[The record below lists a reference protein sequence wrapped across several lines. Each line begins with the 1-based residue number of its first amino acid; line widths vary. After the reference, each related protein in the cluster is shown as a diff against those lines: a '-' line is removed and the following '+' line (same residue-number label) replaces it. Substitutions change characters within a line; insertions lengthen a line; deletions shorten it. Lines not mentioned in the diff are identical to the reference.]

1 MANQTEPPVS
11 HRIPVIEEVL
21 HVGKRLTDTGKGVRL
36 HKTVSEEAWRIDE
49 NLMQQVLD
57 MTRVPVDA
65 WVPADTLPVQR
76 QEGQTLII
84 PVLEEVL
91 VIEKRVRLK
100 EEIRITVR
108 TESHQTSERV
118 VLRKEQVHGERFDE
132 TAANPTS
139 SFEGDRN
146 D

>member
-1 MANQTEPPVS
+1 MANKPACPTPLRV
-11 HRIPVIEEVL
+11 PVIEEGL

-49 NLMQQVLD
+49 TLMQHVPD
-57 MTRVPVDA
+57 MTRVPIGQ
-65 WVPADTLPVQR
+65 WISSESLPVQR

-91 VIEKRVRLK
+91 VVEKRIRLK
-100 EEIRITVR
+100 EEIRITVK
-108 TESHQTSERV
+108 TVAHPASEHV
-118 VLRKEQVHGERFDE
+118 VLRKEQVHAERFDD
-132 TAANPTS
+132 TAINSPP